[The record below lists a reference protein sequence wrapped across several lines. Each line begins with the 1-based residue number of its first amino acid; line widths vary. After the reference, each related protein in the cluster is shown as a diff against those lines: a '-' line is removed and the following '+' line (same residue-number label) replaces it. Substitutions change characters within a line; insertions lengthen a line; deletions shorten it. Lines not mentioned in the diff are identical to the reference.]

1 MNTDKQKRKTPLN
14 QTQPDQI
21 TDQAKRQFITG
32 LGKCFGMGLV
42 TTISTNLISNNALA
56 FALNYQAKP
65 LTALSKGK
73 LFSLNEMKLLADI
86 CALTIP
92 ATETPS
98 AADID
103 THGFIDNQLFYCA
116 KKAEQHQVIAILAMI
131 EQQAQTH
138 YQQDFMQLS
147 EKNKVQLLTKIEQG
161 TLPYS
166 SKNRADI
173 KQLKALICFGYYTSE
188 IGASHELIYQKVPN
202 GFKGSISYKKGQAGY
217 GSLAY
222 Y

>member
-1 MNTDKQKRKTPLN
+1 MITDKQKDKSPV
-14 QTQPDQI
+14 TQVQPEQI
-21 TDQAKRQFITG
+21 SDQAKRQFITG
-32 LGKCFGMGLV
+32 LGRCFGLGLV
-42 TTISTNLISNNALA
+42 TVISTNLISNNALA

-92 ATETPS
+92 ATQTPS

-116 KKAEQHQVIAILAMI
+116 SKSEQHQIIATLIMI
-131 EQQAQTH
+131 EQTAKAH
-138 YQQDFMQLS
+138 YQQDFRRLD
-147 EKNKVQLLTKIEQG
+147 EKDKIQLLTTIEQG
-161 TLPYS
+161 KSPYS
-166 SKNRADI
+166 PKHRAAI

-188 IGASHELIYQKVPN
+188 VGASHELIYQKIPG
-202 GFKGSISYKKGQAGY
+202 GFKGSITYKKGQAGY